1 MEKKVRRK
9 LAQMGGKLISKDQ
22 QTKKLKQIGQ
32 DSNSN
37 LGGSFFKSLGKSLD
51 DKKSNDILKKI
62 DLVLDLIRLN
72 IGNTKDYRNFDSEE
86 LLQDK
91 NFVFN
96 VKTKY
101 TSTGLKP
108 SSGDLK
114 KMNKIFNKHKKIT
127 KLLNSK

>member
-37 LGGSFFKSLGKSLD
+37 LGDSFFKNLGKSLD
-51 DKKSNDILKKI
+51 GKKSNDILKKI
-62 DLVLDLIRLN
+62 ELVLDIIRLN
-72 IGNTKDYRNFDSEE
+72 ISDAKGHRNFDTNEF
-86 LLQDK
+86 LQDK

-96 VKTKY
+96 VKGKY
-101 TSTGLKP
+101 ISTGLNP
-108 SSGDLK
+108 SKDDLK
-114 KMNKIFNKHKKIT
+114 GINKIFNKHKRIT